1 MKTYGLI
8 GFPLT
13 HSLSRLY
20 FTEKFSNEG
29 INAEYLNFELP
40 DIGDLWEMIAEQ
52 PDLKGFN
59 VTIPYK
65 EQIIGY
71 LDKISDEAREIGA
84 VNTVKVVTGHDGPI
98 LCGYNTD
105 AEGFWEAVR
114 PVLRKDVSSAIILGS
129 GGASKAVAYAL
140 RKAGIDPLTVS
151 RSKDKSSFTYEDLTP
166 DIIRQRPLIVNTT
179 PLGTYPDVDTCP
191 DIPYHALTP
200 MNICFDLVYNPAET
214 LFLKKAAEH
223 GAVTKNGLDMLH
235 KQAEASWRIWQS
247 HDS

>member
-20 FTEKFSNEG
+20 FTEKFSKEG

-140 RKAGIDPLTVS
+140 RKAGIDPLIVS
-151 RSKDKSSFTYEDLTP
+151 RSKNKSSFTYEDLTP

-200 MNICFDLVYNPAET
+200 MNISFDLVYNPAET

-235 KQAEASWRIWQS
+235 KQADASWRIWQS

>member
-20 FTEKFSNEG
+20 FTEKFSKEG

-84 VNTVKVVTGHDGPI
+84 VNTVKVVNGLDGPV

-129 GGASKAVAYAL
+129 GGA
-140 RKAGIDPLTVS
+140 
-151 RSKDKSSFTYEDLTP
+151 
-166 DIIRQRPLIVNTT
+166 
-179 PLGTYPDVDTCP
+179 
-191 DIPYHALTP
+191 
-200 MNICFDLVYNPAET
+200 
-214 LFLKKAAEH
+214 
-223 GAVTKNGLDMLH
+223 
-235 KQAEASWRIWQS
+235 
-247 HDS
+247 

>member
-1 MKTYGLI
+1 MKTFGLV

-13 HSLSRLY
+13 HSLSQLY
-20 FTEKFSNEG
+20 FTEKFSKER
-29 INAEYLNFELP
+29 INAKYLNFELP

-71 LDKISDEAREIGA
+71 LDIISDEARKIGA
-84 VNTVKVVTGHDGPI
+84 VNTVKVAAGHEGPV

-105 AEGFWEAVR
+105 AEGFWEALR
-114 PVLRKDVSSAIILGS
+114 PILRKDVNSAIILGT
-129 GGASKAVAYAL
+129 GGASKAVANAL
-140 RKAGIDPLTVS
+140 RKAGIDPLIVS
-151 RSKDKSSFTYEDLTP
+151 RSKNKSCFTYSDLTP
-166 DIIRQRPLIVNTT
+166 EIISRRPLIVNTT

-200 MNICFDLVYNPAET
+200 LNICFDLVYNPAET

>member
-20 FTEKFSNEG
+20 FTEKFSKEG
-29 INAEYLNFELP
+29 TNAEYLNFELP

-105 AEGFWEAVR
+105 TEGFWKAVR

-151 RSKDKSSFTYEDLTP
+151 RSTNKSSFTYEDLTP

-179 PLGTYPDVDTCP
+179 PLGTYPDVNTCP
-191 DIPYHALTP
+191 DIPYYALSP
-200 MNICFDLVYNPAET
+200 MNICFDLVYNPTET

>member
-8 GFPLT
+8 GFPLV
-13 HSLSRLY
+13 HSFSRY
-20 FTEKFSNEG
+20 FFTEKFRKEN
-29 INAEYLNFELP
+29 INAQYLNFELP

-52 PDLKGFN
+52 PDLEGFN

-84 VNTVKVVTGHDGPI
+84 VNTVKIVPGLDGPI

-105 AEGFWEAVR
+105 AEGFSEAIK
-114 PVLRKDVSSAIILGS
+114 PILRNDVKAAIILGT
-129 GGASKAVAYAL
+129 GGASKAVAFAL

-151 RSKDKSSFTYEDLTP
+151 RTKNKSSFTYNELTP
-166 DIIRQRPLIVNTT
+166 EIICQRPLIVNTT

-200 MNICFDLVYNPAET
+200 LNICFDLVYNPAET

-223 GAVTKNGLDMLH
+223 GAVTKNGLDMLY

>member
-20 FTEKFSNEG
+20 FTEKFSKEG

-105 AEGFWEAVR
+105 TEGFWKAVR

-129 GGASKAVAYAL
+129 GGASKAIAYAL
-140 RKAGIDPLTVS
+140 RKAGIDPLIVS
-151 RSKDKSSFTYEDLTP
+151 RSKNKSSFTYEDLTP

-191 DIPYHALTP
+191 DFPYHALTP